1 MVTVATVVA
10 IAIVVFRVI
19 VTVLDDDAVAHH
31 LLKYGWDKLFKD
43 HFVEAADKL
52 IPI

>member
-19 VTVLDDDAVAHH
+19 VTVLDDDAVAVVVKPCMLGRGCCSCR
-31 LLKYGWDKLFKD
+31 LLLLY
-43 HFVEAADKL
+43 
-52 IPI
+52 